1 MMPKRSLNA
10 SQPSTSNLHDAPRP
24 ESEGSQAH
32 LPVLYQEIILALR
45 PQNPGRYVDATL
57 GAGGH
62 ARGILEA
69 CSPHGCLLG
78 MDIDHQAL
86 KIAAANLA
94 TFGNRAVLVNSSYV
108 HLAEQ
113 VHQQGWDQVNGVLL
127 DLGVSSMQLDTPGRG
142 FSFLRDGELDM
153 RFGSSQKVTAA
164 DLVNTLSEKDLADIL
179 WKYGEESH
187 SRQITRAIVHSRP
200 IHTTLQL
207 AAVIVGAVGGKAGR
221 IHPATKTFQA
231 LRIAVNRELEAIEC
245 VLPQAISVLASQGR
259 LAVISFHSLEDR
271 LVKQFFRRES
281 KDCICPPEQP
291 ACTCGHKASIIE
303 VDRRPIMATVEEIKR
318 NPRSRSARLRVVEKL

>member
-1 MMPKRSLNA
+1 MTSKRTLNA
-10 SQPSTSNLHDAPRP
+10 SLPSTSSSQGILRP

-78 MDIDHQAL
+78 MDVDHQAL

-94 TFGNRAVLVNSSYV
+94 TFGNRAVLINSSYV
-108 HLAEQ
+108 HLTEQ
-113 VHQQGWDQVNGVLL
+113 VHRQGWNHVDGVLL

-153 RFGSSQKVTAA
+153 RFSSSQKVTAA

-187 SRQITRAIVHSRP
+187 SRQIARAIIQSRP
-200 IHTTLQL
+200 LHTTLRL
-207 AAVIVGAVGGKAGR
+207 AAVVAGAVGGKPGR

-231 LRIAVNRELEAIEC
+231 LRIAVNHELEAIES
-245 VLPQAISVLASQGR
+245 VLPQAISMLAPQGR
-259 LAVISFHSLEDR
+259 FAVISFHSLEDR
-271 LVKQFFRRES
+271 IVKQFFRRES
-281 KDCICPPEQP
+281 RDCTCPPEQP
-291 ACTCGHKASIIE
+291 VCTCGHKASIIE
-303 VDRRPIMATVEEIKR
+303 VNRRPIMATAEEIKR